1 MNGFELI
8 SIFTQLLEKIFKGR
22 KEFDI
27 VVGLD
32 SGILNFFLELSE
44 RISIGAFWS
53 LEESQN
59 TLHFDWLELIINS
72 IQVVSLVFPEF
83 KLDLRSWIVPVLQSL
98 FGFKLKDVFD
108 LLGPSDDASLE
119 DVGFILFRAIW
130 VDNFFVREWQ

>member
-1 MNGFELI
+1 MDSFELI
-8 SIFTQLLEKIFKGR
+8 SIFTQLLEKILKGR

-59 TLHFDWLELIINS
+59 TFNFDWLELIINS
-72 IQVVSLVFPEF
+72 IQIVSFVFPEF
-83 KLDLRSWIVPVLQSL
+83 KFDLRSWIVSVLQCL
-98 FGFKLKDVFD
+98 LGFKLKDVFD
-108 LLGPSDDASLE
+108 LFGPRDNASLE
-119 DVGFILFRAIW
+119 NVGFILFRTIR
-130 VDNFFVREWQ
+130 VYDFFVREWQ